1 MVFIIINIRE
11 RILLC
16 IMVFSRWR
24 RDFATLFPLEEKHFP
39 LEELMY
45 FRQLE
50 TTDLPIIRITVAYVD
65 SFVNR
70 IREVEL
76 ISTYRIPNWW
86 VLYAYLFHSV
96 TRLY

>member
-50 TTDLPIIRITVAYVD
+50 TTDLPIIRITVAVVVTYH
-65 SFVNR
+65 VN
-70 IREVEL
+70 EL
-76 ISTYRIPNWW
+76 ARGT
-86 VLYAYLFHSV
+86 
-96 TRLY
+96 